1 MQLKCNHLLSI
12 VVVIGTFNDFV
23 AGQKKEL
30 EVEKTEDALGLTI
43 TDNGAGYAFI
53 KRIKEG
59 SVVSRYNH
67 IKVCN
72 EGGICET
79 LSQHHALPL
88 TVQVGDHIEKLDG
101 RNLVGCRHFEVA
113 KALKEI
119 PRGKRFILRVIEPLK
134 SGFCK

>member
-1 MQLKCNHLLSI
+1 M
-12 VVVIGTFNDFV
+12 FV
-23 AGQKKEL
+23 TGQKKEL

-59 SVVSRYNH
+59 SVVSRHSH
-67 IKVCN
+67 IKARRMFVIMLYDDLMS
-72 EGGICET
+72 EVV
-79 LSQHHALPL
+79 S
-88 TVQVGDHIEKLDG
+88 VWQVGDHIEKLDG

-119 PRGKRFILRVIEPLK
+119 PRGTKFILRVIEPMK
-134 SGFCK
+134 SGFCELTNMRDFP